1 MKQKITNIILGVLIG
16 SVITAT
22 SFIIYIKGNDLH
34 PRPKGMT
41 PQMAQGQMSNQNGTA
56 PTGQKGDTNSG
67 TTTQQAQTTANNS
80 STAETTTST
89 ANNN

>member
-1 MKQKITNIILGVLIG
+1 MKQKITNKILGVLIG

-34 PRPKGMT
+34 PRPKGMP
-41 PQMAQGQMSNQNGTA
+41 PQTAQGMSGQNGTA

-67 TTTQQAQTTANNS
+67 TTTQQTQTTANNS
-80 STAETTTST
+80 SSNAETT
-89 ANNN
+89 NNN

>member
-34 PRPKGMT
+34 PRPKGMP
-41 PQMAQGQMSNQNGTA
+41 PQTAQGMSGQNGTA

-67 TTTQQAQTTANNS
+67 TTTQQTQTTANNS
-80 STAETTTST
+80 SSKQQIIINTK
-89 ANNN
+89 

>member
-1 MKQKITNIILGVLIG
+1 MKQKKTNIILGVLIG

-34 PRPKGMT
+34 PRPKGMP
-41 PQMAQGQMSNQNGTA
+41 PQTAQGMSGQNGTA

-67 TTTQQAQTTANNS
+67 TTTQQTQTTANNS
-80 STAETTTST
+80 SSNAETT
-89 ANNN
+89 NNN

>member
-41 PQMAQGQMSNQNGTA
+41 PQTAQGMSGQNGTA

-67 TTTQQAQTTANNS
+67 TTTQQTQTTANNS
-80 STAETTTST
+80 SSNAETT
-89 ANNN
+89 NNN

>member
-1 MKQKITNIILGVLIG
+1 MKQKITNILLGVLIG

-34 PRPKGMT
+34 PRPKGMP

-67 TTTQQAQTTANNS
+67 TTQQAQTTANNS
-80 STAETTTST
+80 STTETTTNT
-89 ANNN
+89 TNNN